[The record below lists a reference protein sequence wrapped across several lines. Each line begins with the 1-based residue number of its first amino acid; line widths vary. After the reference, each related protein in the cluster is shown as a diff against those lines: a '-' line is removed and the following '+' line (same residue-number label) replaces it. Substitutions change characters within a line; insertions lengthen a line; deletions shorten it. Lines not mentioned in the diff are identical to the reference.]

1 MGFVWVR
8 WVLFWISLSLS
19 GLSHLRLS
27 SHGSLPKA
35 LDLSRCVSDEK
46 RKKEQERVVG
56 QEEEEGGRS
65 IWRNRERR
73 EKDNKKYNKKRMR
86 NNI

>member
-56 QEEEEGGRS
+56 QEEEEGG
-65 IWRNRERR
+65 
-73 EKDNKKYNKKRMR
+73 KKYMEKPRKKGKG
-86 NNI
+86 